1 MTLREVYV
9 TTNHAH
15 APSEDEVAYPCE
27 GGFSLEQAGALP
39 WPLKEAGRVLRG
51 FSVEQAGA
59 LPLRTSRSGCESD
72 GKSSSGN
79 GDDISATAGGT
90 AAGHGICDPEASATA
105 GGAVSGNGVCCCATC
120 KCIDGPTLPCL
131 VATWFAR
138 QGLYVQ
144 RWMRH
149 ILSGMQAGLV
159 E

>member
-1 MTLREVYV
+1 MTVREVYV
-9 TTNHAH
+9 TTTYAQ
-15 APSEDEVAYPCE
+15 APSEDEVSHTCE

-39 WPLKEAGRVLRG
+39 WPLKETGSIQGG

-59 LPLRTSRSGCESD
+59 LPLRTPKSGCESD

-90 AAGHGICDPEASATA
+90 AAGNGICYPEASATA
-105 GGAVSGNGVCCCATC
+105 AGAVSGNGVCCCATC
-120 KCIDGPTLPCL
+120 RCIDGPTLPCL
-131 VATWFAR
+131 VAKWNAR

-149 ILSGMQAGLV
+149 ILSGL
-159 E
+159 